1 MCSWPRP
8 ASNGCKWP
16 WPGHA
21 RDVLRA
27 VVDSAFDVSDTALPY
42 MGFANV
48 TIGGIAARLFRI
60 SFCGELAFEIAV
72 GASYGAGLAG
82 ALMAAG
88 AAHGIVPYGL
98 EAPNVM
104 RIEKGH
110 VTGAELNGQTTARDI
125 GLGKMISARKDDIG
139 RILAQRPG
147 LADPDRPALAGFRP
161 AQTAGG
167 SGQRRAP

>member
-1 MCSWPRP
+1 MRWMMAPAPALRMSISSCRPPPQMPEASCSIWNSAIRFCGRIPMCSWPRP

-48 TIGGIAARLFRI
+48 TLGGIAARLFRI

-82 ALMAAG
+82 ALIAAG
-88 AAHGIVPYGL
+88 AAHGIVP
-98 EAPNVM
+98 
-104 RIEKGH
+104 
-110 VTGAELNGQTTARDI
+110 TA
-125 GLGKMISARKDDIG
+125 L
-139 RILAQRPG
+139 
-147 LADPDRPALAGFRP
+147 
-161 AQTAGG
+161 
-167 SGQRRAP
+167 RRRT